1 MRHPVR
7 ELGEFLDGELP
18 DSRRLLLEQHLER
31 CARCREVVAGQ
42 RDVQA
47 RLRSLDVP
55 APRPDLA
62 NKILRESPRA
72 SARSVPPARPAAPA
86 AAAATAVPPR
96 NPASRRR
103 AVRRVA
109 WTASAALAG
118 ISMLTVAGAYMLGG
132 EEELVAGRAPS
143 LASVWSTPGVAPAGG
158 VATAAKLDQEDLHQ
172 LRSEGLNCPQLAA
185 LGYRMVT
192 ATGKEVDGYPA
203 VELRLSNGTD
213 TVMVVEERRGVEDMA
228 GRELDVVPTQEP
240 VNGLTGHRVSQDGLW
255 QVDGMDRQM
264 WVRASDEWIV
274 VLNSNHVTY
283 TVWADLPVSE
293 LPATV
298 NQVVVTEKSRLMLP
312 RAEADNDPISRIV
325 RGLGMMVQPAQP

>member
-1 MRHPVR
+1 MA
-7 ELGEFLDGELP
+7 D
-18 DSRRLLLEQHLER
+18 
-31 CARCREVVAGQ
+31 Q

-62 NKILRESPRA
+62 NKILRESQTA
-72 SARSVPPARPAAPA
+72 SVRSGPPARPAAPSA
-86 AAAATAVPPR
+86 GVPPR
-96 NPASRRR
+96 NTASRRR

-118 ISMLTVAGAYMLGG
+118 ISVLTVAGAYMLGG
-132 EEELVAGRAPS
+132 EEELVSGRAPS

-158 VATAAKLDQEDLHQ
+158 AATATSLDQEALRQ
-172 LRSEGLNCPQLAA
+172 LRSEGWNCPQLGA
-185 LGYRMVT
+185 LGYRMV
-192 ATGKEVDGYPA
+192 AASGKEVDGYPA
-203 VELRLSNGTD
+203 VQLKLSNGKD
-213 TVMVVEERRGVEDMA
+213 TVVVVEERRGVEDMA
-228 GRELDVVPTQEP
+228 GSELDVVPSEEP

-264 WVRASDEWIV
+264 WVRASDEWTV
-274 VLNSNHVTY
+274 VLDSKYVTY
-283 TVWADLPVSE
+283 TVWSDLPVSE

-312 RAEADNDPISRIV
+312 RSKAENDPISRIV
-325 RGLGMMVQPAQP
+325 RGLGMMVQPARP

>member
-7 ELGEFLDGELP
+7 ELAEFLDGELP
-18 DSRRLLLEQHLER
+18 DSRRLLLERHLER

-62 NKILRESPRA
+62 NKILRESPVA
-72 SARSVPPARPAAPA
+72 SARSGAPVRPAAPA
-86 AAAATAVPPR
+86 AAAAAPPR
-96 NPASRRR
+96 DTAARRR

-118 ISMLTVAGAYMLGG
+118 ISVLTVAGAYMLGG

-158 VATAAKLDQEDLHQ
+158 AAAAVKLDQEDLRR
-172 LRSEGLNCPQLAA
+172 LRSEGWNCPQLAA

-192 ATGKEVDGYPA
+192 ATGRAVDGYPA
-203 VELRLSNGTD
+203 VELRLGNGKD
-213 TVMVVEERRGVEDMA
+213 TVVVVEERRGVEDMA
-228 GRELDVVPTQEP
+228 GSELDVVPTQEP

-264 WVRASDEWIV
+264 WVRASDEWTV
-274 VLNSNHVTY
+274 VLNSKYVTY
-283 TVWADLPVSE
+283 TVSSDLPVSE

-312 RAEADNDPISRIV
+312 HSEADNDPISRIV
-325 RGLGMMVQPAQP
+325 RGLGMMVQPARP

>member
-18 DSRRLLLEQHLER
+18 DSRRLLLERHLER

-72 SARSVPPARPAAPA
+72 SAGSVPPARPAVA
-86 AAAATAVPPR
+86 AAAVPPQ
-96 NPASRRR
+96 NTAARRA

-109 WTASAALAG
+109 WTTSAALAG
-118 ISMLTVAGAYMLGG
+118 ISVLTVAGAYMLGG
-132 EEELVAGRAPS
+132 EEELVGGQAPS
-143 LASVWSTPGVAPAGG
+143 LASVWSAHGVAPAGG
-158 VATAAKLDQEDLHQ
+158 ITTAAKLDQEDLHQ
-172 LRSEGLNCPQLAA
+172 LRSEGWNCPQLAA

-192 ATGKEVDGYPA
+192 AIGKEVDGYPA
-203 VELRLSNGTD
+203 VELKLSNGKD
-213 TVMVVEERRGVEDMA
+213 TVVVVEERRGVEDMA
-228 GRELDVVPTQEP
+228 GSELDVVPTQEP
-240 VNGLTGHRVSQDGLW
+240 VNGLTGRRVSQDGLW

-264 WVRASDEWIV
+264 WVRASDDWTV

-293 LPATV
+293 MPATV

-312 RAEADNDPISRIV
+312 RTEADNDPISRIV
-325 RGLGMMVQPAQP
+325 RGLGMMVQPARP